1 MKQTQ
6 MKNAPQISPSCKS
19 VISGHS
25 YITAMQPD
33 YTTNQ
38 NQSIEKPDI
47 SSQEEM
53 KGQPPGRRSPPD
65 PVYPDPPAAI
75 IIQ

>member
-1 MKQTQ
+1 
-6 MKNAPQISPSCKS
+6 
-19 VISGHS
+19 
-25 YITAMQPD
+25 MQPD

-53 KGQPPGRRSPPD
+53 KGQPPGRRSPPPD
-65 PVYPDPPAAI
+65 PVHPDIRSIRIPR
-75 IIQ
+75 QQ